1 MKNKIFASIATVP
14 FAVSAVFAG
23 AANAASFGE
32 FQLGGGTLI
41 PFTEVTD
48 VSLKQEGIDL
58 NFDPE
63 PITPIGIVNQT
74 GIFTGFDTAQ
84 IQDIISFGPPVVVD
98 NPFIDF
104 GQGNIAPGITT
115 LPNASITDGEE
126 VFILKE
132 ADYEITQSGE
142 NVAIDVALYGD
153 FVIGGETYKGTGNLT
168 FQQNNLTVAE
178 VEEILA
184 SGESIDN
191 MSFTGALFTA
201 REEVP
206 EPATLFGLGVV
217 ATGLVASRR
226 KKNS

>member
-1 MKNKIFASIATVP
+1 MKNQIVASIAALP
-14 FAVSAVFAG
+14 FALAGVFTG

-104 GQGNIAPGITT
+104 GQGSIAPGITT
-115 LPNASITDGEE
+115 LPNESITNGED
-126 VFILKE
+126 VFNLKR
-132 ADYEITQSGE
+132 ADYQLSQSGE
-142 NVAIDVALYGD
+142 NVAVDIFLYGD
-153 FVIGGETYKGTGNLT
+153 FVINGETYKGAGNLT
-168 FQQNNLTVAE
+168 FQENNTTVAA
-178 VEEILA
+178 VEQILA
-184 SGESIDN
+184 DGGSIED
-191 MSFTGALFTA
+191 MTFSGALFTA
-201 REEVP
+201 STP

-226 KKNS
+226 KKSS

>member
-1 MKNKIFASIATVP
+1 MKNQIVASIAALP
-14 FAVSAVFAG
+14 FALAGVFTG

-48 VSLKQEGIDL
+48 VSLNRNGIDL
-58 NFDPE
+58 DFDPE

-104 GQGNIAPGITT
+104 GQGSIAPGITT
-115 LPNASITDGEE
+115 LPNESITNGED
-126 VFILKE
+126 VFNLKR
-132 ADYEITQSGE
+132 ADYQLSQSGE
-142 NVAIDVALYGD
+142 NVAVDIFLYGD
-153 FVIGGETYKGTGNLT
+153 FVINGETYKGAGNLT
-168 FQQNNLTVAE
+168 FQENNTTVAA
-178 VEEILA
+178 VEQILA
-184 SGESIDN
+184 DGGSIED
-191 MSFTGALFTA
+191 MTFSGALFTA
-201 REEVP
+201 STP

-226 KKNS
+226 KKSS